1 MLKVEDL
8 RVNFDGETIL
18 RGINLEVENN
28 ECVAVI
34 GESGAGK
41 TTLGLSIMGLLNGNT
56 YGKILLD
63 DTNILSLADEDMRH
77 LRWSRVAM
85 AFQNAQNRLNPVHRI
100 IDQVA
105 EPLITHDRI
114 EKGRAKEMAAEL
126 MKKVGILPEKF
137 THYPHELSGGEQQ
150 RVLVAM
156 ALISNPDL
164 LILDEPVSS
173 LDAGSRVEII
183 GFLKKAI
190 ADRMTIVVTHNISTA
205 AKLSSKMAI
214 IYSGN
219 FKPFAP
225 SVGILMLPYIFT
237 SPQEAWNGMDS
248 ILDELNERVV
258 EESGT
263 RIVGYFDRGFRFL
276 TNSVRPVRTID
287 DLKGLKIRV
296 SRVDIAI
303 ETFKAWGIDPV
314 PMAWAEVPTAL
325 QQRVIDGQENPYATI
340 KSFSFY
346 ETQDY
351 VTEIHY
357 LIWTGPM
364 IINNEFYEALP
375 ADLQQVVD
383 KAGKEAAELGRKI
396 ALENEE
402 SAKKFV
408 ADEGME
414 IAGPPQDED
423 VWQERAQANWPMFY
437 ESSGGEEW
445 VKRALSLMG
454 R

>member
-1 MLKVEDL
+1 MKRFCLL
-8 RVNFDGETIL
+8 
-18 RGINLEVENN
+18 
-28 ECVAVI
+28 CVLLLSVSVVAFA
-34 GESGAGK
+34 GGSTDGAGEE
-41 TTLGLSIMGLLNGNT
+41 T
-56 YGKILLD
+56 Y
-63 DTNILSLADEDMRH
+63 
-77 LRWSRVAM
+77 
-85 AFQNAQNRLNPVHRI
+85 
-100 IDQVA
+100 
-105 EPLITHDRI
+105 
-114 EKGRAKEMAAEL
+114 
-126 MKKVGILPEKF
+126 
-137 THYPHELSGGEQQ
+137 
-150 RVLVAM
+150 
-156 ALISNPDL
+156 
-164 LILDEPVSS
+164 
-173 LDAGSRVEII
+173 
-183 GFLKKAI
+183 
-190 ADRMTIVVTHNISTA
+190 TI
-205 AKLSSKMAI
+205 KLSHSTPEGDQIDLVSKRFKEIVEAESDGRITVELYPNQQLGTEQENVQDVASGSIEMAI

-237 SPQEAWNGMDS
+237 SPQEAWTGMDS
-248 ILDELNERVV
+248 ILDDLNERVI

-340 KSFSFY
+340 KSFGFY

-364 IINNEFYEALP
+364 IINNDFYERLP
-375 ADLQQVVD
+375 ADLQKVVD
-383 KAGKEAAELGRKI
+383 KAGREAAELGRKI

-408 ADEGME
+408 ADKGME
-414 IAGPPQDED
+414 IVGPPQDEEI
-423 VWQERAQANWPMFY
+423 WQERAQANWPMFY

-445 VKRALSLMG
+445 VKRGLSLMG